1 MKTLDWH
8 NTRDKDA
15 ERYLY
20 LFDIGITNAITLLAG
35 KGYGKTEFLLRDVK
49 SIAEKRVSRNLLL
62 F

>member
-8 NTRDKDA
+8 YTRDKDA

-20 LFDIGITNAITLLAG
+20 LFDIGITNTITLLAG

-49 SIAEKRVSRNLLL
+49 SIAEKKGIA
-62 F
+62 